1 MLYLVCMAFR
11 LCLEQ
16 HCECTCYS
24 TSWAVMLHSFNVL
37 GCASRWSDIYGM
49 VVYALLMVVPA
60 KLWWLDDRRSGQD
73 WAIGQEMT
81 AVDCQQIS
89 VCRSERDAFNIF
101 RCSALHRL
109 YLIWVHMQ
117 NKGITCSGLFSF
129 FLFFSWLD
137 YMLLGVE
144 GFVHAKV
151 NKSCD
156 VTRDCS
162 FTHSAWDG
170 QGLIIFVSRLSFRK

>member
-24 TSWAVMLHSFNVL
+24 TSWAVMLYSFNVL

-81 AVDCQQIS
+81 AVDCQQIY
-89 VCRSERDAFNIF
+89 VCHSERDAFNIF

-117 NKGITCSGLFSF
+117 NKGITCSELFSF
-129 FLFFSWLD
+129 LFIYFAFLNLD
-137 YMLLGVE
+137 QPRKKKTWTKVVNPLHNSMHFKLFCCLHQNHADIKIIQE
-144 GFVHAKV
+144 G
-151 NKSCD
+151 
-156 VTRDCS
+156 
-162 FTHSAWDG
+162 
-170 QGLIIFVSRLSFRK
+170 

>member
-1 MLYLVCMAFR
+1 MAFR

-24 TSWAVMLHSFNVL
+24 TSWAVMLYSFNVL

-101 RCSALHRL
+101 RCSALHPL

-117 NKGITCSGLFSF
+117 NKGITHSGLLSYVF
-129 FLFFSWLD
+129 FFVIGLYATRCWR
-137 YMLLGVE
+137 
-144 GFVHAKV
+144 FVHAKV
-151 NKSCD
+151 KKSCD
-156 VTRDCS
+156 VTRDCP

-170 QGLIIFVSRLSFRK
+170 QGLIIFISRLSFR